1 MTSNP
6 ASRRIIAAA
15 LAIVATVAVH
25 GGWLN
30 GMDRDAIAATAATTA

>member
-6 ASRRIIAAA
+6 ASRRIIAAVI
-15 LAIVATVAVH
+15 AIGATAAVH

-30 GMDRDAIAATAATTA
+30 GMDRDAAAATAAVSA